1 MLALFI
7 SIPMNTASQA
17 ISFKI
22 VSAMEKYQ
30 NPAILLF
37 NSYTK
42 MFRMR
47 LIREAKHL
55 FTTGEV
61 YLIHWNRISENHR
74 PWFKDIVFILVFFLK
89 LT

>member
-61 YLIHWNRISENHR
+61 YLIH
-74 PWFKDIVFILVFFLK
+74 
-89 LT
+89 

>member
-1 MLALFI
+1 
-7 SIPMNTASQA
+7 MNTASQA

-22 VSAMEKYQ
+22 VIAMEKYQ

-61 YLIHWNRISENHR
+61 YLIH
-74 PWFKDIVFILVFFLK
+74 
-89 LT
+89 